1 MRPAVRVAIVGVLVI
16 AAPPWLPAQE
26 VPPDL
31 VLLNGKV
38 VTVDERFSVV
48 QAVAIKGDRIVRV
61 GTDQDVTRLAGP
73 ATRRLDLRGRTV
85 IPGLIDNH
93 MHLLRAGATWQSE
106 VRLDGVGSRKQA
118 LTMLRSRVEATP
130 PGEWVYTLGGWTV
143 DQFSDDPSPI
153 SRAELDRVAPDNP
166 VLLQASYYASY
177 LNSRAL
183 TALGLGADAP
193 PWAARDGS
201 GRLTGVVAEAGIRT
215 LAARLPVARGTA
227 LEAST
232 RLMIRDLNAMGLT
245 AFGSAGCEDDVLPV
259 YRRLSEKGELNVR
272 VFCITG
278 TTAGSPAQVESA
290 LPIVRQMNVR
300 QGNSVIDHVAY
311 GEGVY
316 GPLHDPMFVRAS
328 APRPDEL
335 LQWRRLATEIA
346 RARLPLHVHANLT
359 ATIDAFLDQ
368 IEVIDKEHPI
378 AGLRWTLAH
387 VNQLT
392 PVHLARMKK
401 LGVAAAV
408 HPWAIINGG
417 INRGVFGAAA
427 LEFTP
432 LKDIED
438 SGVVWGLGSD
448 GSRANQI
455 KPFTT
460 LWWAVTGRMVG
471 GATVMRQPISR
482 EAALAAHTRRNAYF
496 VFQEANLGSIEP
508 GKLADLLVLD
518 RDYLTVPA
526 DQIKDIAPV
535 MTLVGGRIAY
545 DAAAR

>member
-1 MRPAVRVAIVGVLVI
+1 MRTAVGVAV
-16 AAPPWLPAQE
+16 AAVLAGGAAGWLAAQE
-26 VPPDL
+26 PPADL
-31 VLLNGKV
+31 VLLGGKV
-38 VTVDERFSVV
+38 VTVDARFSIV
-48 QAVAIKGDRIVRV
+48 QAAAVRGDRIVRV
-61 GTDQDVTRLAGP
+61 GTDQEVLRLVGP
-73 ATRRLDLRGRTV
+73 ATRRIDLRGRTV

-93 MHLLRAGATWQSE
+93 MHLLRAGTTWQRE
-106 VRLDGVGSRKQA
+106 VRLDGVNSRKQA
-118 LTMLRSRVEATP
+118 LAMLRSRVEATP
-130 PGEWVYTLGGWTV
+130 PGEWVYTLGGWAV
-143 DQFSDDPSPI
+143 DQFSDDPSPL

-177 LNSRAL
+177 LNSRAID
-183 TALGLGADAP
+183 ALGLGSDAP

-201 GRLTGVVAEAGIRT
+201 GRLTGVIAEAGIRA
-215 LAARLPVARGTA
+215 LAARLPVASGAA

-232 RLMIRDLNAMGLT
+232 RLMIRDLNTMGLT

-259 YRRLSEKGELNVR
+259 YRRLADKGELNVR

-290 LPIVRQMNVR
+290 LPRVRQMKVR
-300 QGNSVIDHVAY
+300 QGNHLIDHVAY

-335 LQWRRLATEIA
+335 LEWRRLATEIA

-359 ATIDAFLDQ
+359 ATISAFLDQ
-368 IEVIDKEHPI
+368 IEIIDKEHPI

-392 PVHLARMKK
+392 PGHLARMKR

-417 INRGVFGAAA
+417 INRGVFGDAA
-427 LEFTP
+427 LDMTP
-432 LKDIED
+432 LKALED
-438 SGVVWGLGSD
+438 SGVIWGLGSD

-455 KPFTT
+455 RPFTT

-482 EAALAAHTRRNAYF
+482 QAALIAHTRRNAYF
-496 VFQEANLGSIEP
+496 VFQEENLGSIEP

-545 DAAAR
+545 DAAR